1 MSALHDDPY
10 SWALVRIVNTLE
22 VIKND
27 EELLSQMSQEE
38 IITVDMLWTVI
49 EKRDP
54 KSLEGLV
61 RGIVEFTEVVL

>member
-1 MSALHDDPY
+1 MSIHDDPY

-22 VIKND
+22 VIRND

-38 IITVDMLWTVI
+38 ITTLDMLWTVV

-54 KSLEGLV
+54 KSLEGLI
-61 RGIVEFTEVVL
+61 RGVVEFTEVVL